1 MEMDG
6 NVDHLE
12 SRQPLMLKTT
22 LPFLIIS
29 YLAVLARIYARRYM
43 KASLAADDHMI
54 LVALVSRVA
63 WRPSRVTNLEQC
75 ADSKGLHH
83 WSIYKCS
90 AS

>member
-1 MEMDG
+1 MGMDG
-6 NVDHLE
+6 NFDDPE

-43 KASLAADDHMI
+43 KTSLAADDYMI

-63 WRPSRVTNLEQC
+63 WRPSQVTRLGQC
-75 ADSKGLHH
+75 ADIKGLHH